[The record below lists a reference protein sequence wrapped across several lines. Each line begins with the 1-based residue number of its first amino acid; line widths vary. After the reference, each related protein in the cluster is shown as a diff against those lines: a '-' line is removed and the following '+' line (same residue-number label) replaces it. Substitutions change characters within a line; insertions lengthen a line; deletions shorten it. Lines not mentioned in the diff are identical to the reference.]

1 MFFIKPGAARNV
13 DMLQAARAQ
22 GVFAVLMVSGN
33 DEIRGEIA
41 RLGLL
46 VDGGF
51 ENAAYDLK
59 YHLRGL
65 DVQIFYRVRSALS
78 YVAAANRFSQVS
90 LRSRSST
97 DAAVGFCRTSS
108 HILLKTKKYFSPSIF
123 SGMEA

>member
-1 MFFIKPGAARNV
+1 MEKSAEPIPFSLKPGAARNV
-13 DMLQAARAQ
+13 DALQAARAL
-22 GVFAVLMVSGN
+22 GTFAVLTVSGV

-65 DVQIFYRVRSALS
+65 AVQIFYC
-78 YVAAANRFSQVS
+78 F
-90 LRSRSST
+90 
-97 DAAVGFCRTSS
+97 D
-108 HILLKTKKYFSPSIF
+108 
-123 SGMEA
+123 

>member
-1 MFFIKPGAARNV
+1 
-13 DMLQAARAQ
+13 
-22 GVFAVLMVSGN
+22 LMVSGA

-65 DVQIFYRVRSALS
+65 AVQIFYRFDLLPR
-78 YVAAANRFSQVS
+78 
-90 LRSRSST
+90 
-97 DAAVGFCRTSS
+97 AVCG
-108 HILLKTKKYFSPSIF
+108 
-123 SGMEA
+123 